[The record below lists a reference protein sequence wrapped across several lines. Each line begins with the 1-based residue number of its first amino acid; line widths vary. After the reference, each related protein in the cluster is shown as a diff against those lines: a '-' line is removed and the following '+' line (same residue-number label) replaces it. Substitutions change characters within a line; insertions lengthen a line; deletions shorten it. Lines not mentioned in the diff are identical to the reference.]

1 MSLTLVEA
9 SKLMANQGET
19 LRAGVIAMF
28 ARSSDILM
36 RLPFKNI
43 SGNAFAYNREGS
55 LPGVAFRGVNEGYT
69 PSTGVINPLT
79 EALRIAGGDL
89 DVDTFIVSTGG
100 PGVRATHEELKVKAL
115 SAELTRVIVKGDS
128 ESQPREFDGLQAR
141 ITGTQLIENGSTN
154 GGDPLSLLNLDE
166 ALDQCIGPNQ
176 VLLMNKAMRR
186 RLSVA
191 GRTEQVSG
199 HINYVLDEF
208 GRQVTQYNGIPIMTA
223 YSDNDG
229 VDPIAFDE
237 LGSTGANATATSI
250 YVLALGDGL
259 VSGIQNGVMSVRDL
273 GELQTDPL
281 WRTRVEWF
289 TGLVIEHG
297 RAAVRL
303 RGISDTVVTV

>member
-19 LRAGVIAMF
+19 IRAGVIAMF

-43 SGNAFAYNREGS
+43 AGNAFAYNREGS
-55 LPGVAFRGVNEGYT
+55 LPSVAFRGVNESYT
-69 PSTGVINPLT
+69 ASTGVINPLT

-89 DVDTFIVSTGG
+89 DVDTFIVATGG
-100 PGVRATHEELKVKAL
+100 SGVRATHEELKVKSLA
-115 SAELTRVIVKGDS
+115 AELTRVIIKGDS

-141 ITGTQLIENGSTN
+141 ITGTQLIEAGSTD
-154 GGDPLSLLNLDE
+154 GGDPLSLLTLDE
-166 ALDQCIGPNQ
+166 AIDQCIGPNQ

-186 RLSVA
+186 RLTVA
-191 GRTEQVSG
+191 GRTEAVG
-199 HINYVLDEF
+199 GIINMVIDDF

-237 LGSTGANATATSI
+237 VGSGGSTATATSI

-259 VSGIQNGVMSVRDL
+259 VSGIQNGVMDVRDL

-303 RGISDTVVTV
+303 RGISDAVIVV